1 MSGCDTPP
9 LDVGGR
15 RVTKSLND
23 AALSVPSMPPPDLK
37 TQTDLLES
45 AAVDRMGPWGCGALY
60 RHRSE
65 AIVEGRPVAGVE
77 IVRFDA
83 LISCAIAAPLEMW
96 CLRLYLRTTGDDEA
110 DLQRLLHEAP
120 WLRHSLDLAGVIVE
134 ELQRH
139 RYAILACNSE
149 ALARGLAEAS
159 RPQRRS
165 RVQRLHV
172 QIYSPSGLCV
182 EKGDAS
188 INDEI
193 EEICL
198 APTLETER
206 LRLRSLRSADFNDYA
221 ALYSD
226 SEVLRYLTGAG
237 SQPWDRGRAWRHLSF
252 VRGHWLM
259 AGTGSWAVEHKET
272 GAFIGVIGFSEP
284 EGWPGLELAWILGRR
299 WWGFGYATEGA
310 QAVLE
315 WAFTQWNRDWVISL
329 IHPDNQ
335 GSIRVAERLGEILQ
349 GRLMH
354 NGREVLCYGIDR
366 ETYLQKRET
375 SRGR

>member
-1 MSGCDTPP
+1 MPP
-9 LDVGGR
+9 LD
-15 RVTKSLND
+15 S
-23 AALSVPSMPPPDLK
+23 K
-37 TQTDLLES
+37 TQADLLES
-45 AAVDRMGPWGCGALY
+45 ADEDRLKQWGCRVLSC
-60 RHRSE
+60 RRLE
-65 AIVEGRPVAGVE
+65 VVEGRPVAGVE

-83 LISCAIAAPLEMW
+83 LVSCAIAAPLEMW

-149 ALARGLAEAS
+149 ALARGRAEAS

-188 INDEI
+188 INDEN

-237 SQPWDRGRAWRHLSF
+237 GQPWDRGRAWRH
-252 VRGHWLM
+252 
-259 AGTGSWAVEHKET
+259 
-272 GAFIGVIGFSEP
+272 
-284 EGWPGLELAWILGRR
+284 
-299 WWGFGYATEGA
+299 
-310 QAVLE
+310 
-315 WAFTQWNRDWVISL
+315 
-329 IHPDNQ
+329 
-335 GSIRVAERLGEILQ
+335 
-349 GRLMH
+349 
-354 NGREVLCYGIDR
+354 
-366 ETYLQKRET
+366 
-375 SRGR
+375 

>member
-1 MSGCDTPP
+1 MPP
-9 LDVGGR
+9 LDSKTHAGLLERADEDRLEPWGLR
-15 RVTKSLND
+15 
-23 AALSVPSMPPPDLK
+23 ALSC
-37 TQTDLLES
+37 
-45 AAVDRMGPWGCGALY
+45 PWP
-60 RHRSE
+60 E

-77 IVRFDA
+77 IVRFDT
-83 LISCAIAAPLEMW
+83 LVSCAIAAPLEMW

-120 WLRHSLDLAGVIVE
+120 WLRQSLDLAGAIVE

-159 RPQRRS
+159 KPQRRA
-165 RVQRLHV
+165 RVPRLHV
-172 QIYSPSGLCV
+172 QIYSPSGLCM
-182 EKGDAS
+182 EQGDAK
-188 INDEI
+188 INDES
-193 EEICL
+193 EEICF

-226 SEVLRYLTGAG
+226 PEVLRYLMGAG
-237 SQPWDRGRAWRHLSF
+237 GQPWDLGRAWRHLSF

-284 EGWPGLELAWILGRR
+284 EGWPGLELAWILARR

-310 QAVLE
+310 QAALE
-315 WAFTQWNRDWVISL
+315 YAFTQWNRDRVISL

-335 GSIRVAERLGEILQ
+335 RSIRVAERLGEILQ
-349 GRLMH
+349 GRRML
-354 NGREVLCYGIDR
+354 NGREMLCYGVDR
-366 ETYLQKRET
+366 ETYLQKREA
-375 SRGR
+375 SHGR

>member
-1 MSGCDTPP
+1 MPP
-9 LDVGGR
+9 LD
-15 RVTKSLND
+15 S
-23 AALSVPSMPPPDLK
+23 K
-37 TQTDLLES
+37 TQADLLEC
-45 AAVDRMGPWGCGALY
+45 ADEDRLEQWGCRALY
-60 RHRSE
+60 CHRLE

-77 IVRFDA
+77 IVRFEA

-120 WLRHSLDLAGVIVE
+120 WLRHSLDLAGVMVE

-172 QIYSPSGLCV
+172 QIYSPSGLCM
-182 EKGDAS
+182 EQGEAS
-188 INDEI
+188 INDES
-193 EEICL
+193 EEIRL
-198 APTLETER
+198 APTLETKRVR
-206 LRLRSLRSADFNDYA
+206 LRFLRSADFNDYA

-237 SQPWDRGRAWRHLSF
+237 GQPWDRGRAWRHLSF

-310 QAVLE
+310 QAALE
-315 WAFTQWNRDWVISL
+315 WAFKQWNRDRVISL

-335 GSIRVAERLGEILQ
+335 RSIRVAERLGEILQ

-366 ETYLQKRET
+366 ETYRQKRET